1 MVKIRTVERMKYMEI
16 NKSECTCSKCGYTF
30 EESRDECLIIC
41 PHCKK
46 IKKIQEFNLIE
57 G

>member
-1 MVKIRTVERMKYMEI
+1 MKYMEI

-30 EESRDECLIIC
+30 EELRDECLIIC